1 MKLRNDLR
9 KKMGKK
15 KSTHLNLFLQIVNIL
30 LTCLLPLIVKIKLS
44 LLKFFLVLKVTQAV
58 RDLTVL
64 VTLKEVETEEQR

>member
-1 MKLRNDLR
+1 M
-9 KKMGKK
+9 
-15 KSTHLNLFLQIVNIL
+15 
-30 LTCLLPLIVKIKLS
+30 IVKIKLS

>member
-9 KKMGKK
+9 KKMGKN
-15 KSTHLNLFLQIVNIL
+15 KSTDLNLFLQIVNIL

>member
-15 KSTHLNLFLQIVNIL
+15 KSTDLNLFLQIVNIL